1 MAFARSGFRI
11 DFGPDEEP
19 SALGGRGGLA
29 VTASA
34 RESRT
39 EAPPPD
45 ATAIGVFERSTPRS
59 RGISVSAGTHQE
71 LENRLLGVE
80 AILCLVP

>member
-1 MAFARSGFRI
+1 MAFARSDFCI
-11 DFGPDEEP
+11 DFVPDEEP

-34 RESRT
+34 RKSR
-39 EAPPPD
+39 AGASPPD
-45 ATAIGVFERSTPRS
+45 ATAMGVVRRSTPRR
-59 RGISVSAGTHQE
+59 RGNSVSAGTHQE